1 MLINLV
7 IDKNYI
13 QQRCSANDFLT
24 ADFSNTWI
32 NTLEKETGKSTV
44 FDISAD
50 PAVIFPSSPIIVVS
64 SSVRDPSDE
73 FMEKAK
79 KFVSSG
85 GILIVE
91 MPSDKWNHVL
101 ERDLMPEGAEISP
114 VNAESGLKRLSPRIL
129 PFPFIDYLEKM
140 PLFTRILNIEH
151 VPDDME
157 VLFNIGK
164 TPGLVQLQHE
174 KGWVL
179 ILMMDFAMQLTAMR
193 QGIPT
198 LPEYG
203 VKERFG
209 KVPLVIETEDLALNG
224 NMLDNPIPYAD
235 IFEKFLMAAIEDL
248 IFFPRLWY
256 FPGDYDGV
264 FMMSHDDEKRGKKKS
279 LYMVE
284 EEGKRGFTSTFFV
297 TCPPGADYRWEKA
310 EEDILNKGF
319 DIQWHWNRFPDNIKI
334 YSPEEQIENFRK
346 ITGTKLTSCRIHF
359 LNWGNHYTEPF
370 RVMDK
375 LGIILDS
382 SYGPNKAKSF
392 VFGTGM
398 PFHPMDTDGSLFTI
412 SEIPFQTQENW
423 EGVNQEYFEKLL
435 QNSSQLWHSVI
446 IPLFHPHKTAMK
458 EGRAMWL
465 NSFHQAKDN
474 NHWITTFSEF
484 GDFWKKRCEVEL
496 GQYQTGEN
504 ILQNPP
510 SSPGSKG
517 PPPLAYC
524 CYLASITGPPA
535 SLLSSTGILPVI
547 QNLNLFSEKDSNCF
561 CPRNSKILGS
571 RVAPAPGGN
580 AVNLS
585 TPQTSRQWQEN
596 PNTSGKN
603 TLFIPME
610 KLLSKA
616 GIHYIPGI
624 HPEGYY
630 IDNIPSDIP
639 GNIAIRI
646 PLEKEWT
653 EETENGSRRDGNEEK
668 VKNRKNEGEIPE
680 STHPRVITDAGR
692 HYLLIKVKNLT

>member
-13 QQRCSANDFLT
+13 QQRCSENDFLN
-24 ADFSNTWI
+24 ADFSNAWL

-50 PAVIFPSSPIIVVS
+50 PAVIFSSSPILVVS

-79 KFVSSG
+79 KFVASG

-101 ERDLMPEGAEISP
+101 ERDFMPEGVETSA
-114 VNAESGLKRLSPRIL
+114 VNTESGLTRLSPRIS
-129 PFPFIDYLEKM
+129 PFPFIEYLEKM
-140 PLFTRILNIEH
+140 PLFTRILNIKQ

-179 ILMMDFAMQLTAMR
+179 IFLMDFAMQLTAMR

-198 LPEYG
+198 VPEYG

-209 KVPLVIETEDLALNG
+209 KVPLIIETEDLALNG

-248 IFFPRLWY
+248 VFFPRLWY

-279 LYMVE
+279 IYMVDE
-284 EEGKRGFTSTFFV
+284 EDKRGFKSTFFV
-297 TCPPGADYRWEKA
+297 TCPPGADSRWEKA
-310 EEDILNKGF
+310 EEDILRKGF

-334 YSPEEQIENFRK
+334 YSPEEQVGNFNG
-346 ITGTKLTSCRIHF
+346 IDGTKLTSCRIHF

-375 LGIILDS
+375 LGILLDS
-382 SYGPNKAKSF
+382 SYGPNKAKGF

-398 PFHPMDTDGSLFTI
+398 PFHPMDTDGSLFSL
-412 SEIPFQTQENW
+412 SEIPFQTQEDW
-423 EGVNQEYFEKLL
+423 AGVNQEYFGELL
-435 QNSSQLWHSVI
+435 QNSSKLWHSVI
-446 IPLFHPHKTAMK
+446 IPLFHPHKTAMN

-465 NSFHQAKDN
+465 NSFHQAKEN

-484 GDFWKKRCEVEL
+484 GHFWKKRCEVEL
-496 GQYQTGEN
+496 GQYQSSES

-510 SSPGSKG
+510 SSS
-517 PPPLAYC
+517 
-524 CYLASITGPPA
+524 
-535 SLLSSTGILPVI
+535 
-547 QNLNLFSEKDSNCF
+547 
-561 CPRNSKILGS
+561 GS
-571 RVAPAPGGN
+571 RVIPAPGGN
-580 AVNLS
+580 AGNLPVLP
-585 TPQTSRQWQEN
+585 TVLWAAQPVAQTSCLWMKN
-596 PNTSGKN
+596 LNTPGKN

-616 GIHYIPGI
+616 GIHYIPGV

-630 IDNIPSDIP
+630 IDNIPSDIAD
-639 GNIAIRI
+639 NIAIRI
-646 PLEKEWT
+646 PLEKEW
-653 EETENGSRRDGNEEK
+653 EEEAENGNSIAQAESGEAENGSPKTGPKSRRDGNEEK
-668 VKNRKNEGEIPE
+668 EKNRKNEGEILE
-680 STHPRVITDAGR
+680 SAHPPRVITDAGR
-692 HYLLIKVKNLT
+692 HYLLIKVVDIEWI